1 MHSALKSL
9 AVVVGLPTIV
19 AIVYFGFM
27 ASDVY
32 VSEARFSIRS
42 SDGSSGA
49 ITGLAALLT
58 TPGSSGTGQETS
70 VVKDYIYS
78 ADMLDKL
85 SSRVDVKSHY
95 SNSDIDWLARLGDK
109 STREEALDYF
119 KKQVDVLRDT
129 SSDVITLKARAF
141 TPEMAHTMAQEIIGL
156 SEDLVNRLSAR
167 IENDALSSAHE
178 EIERASAKVTDVGL
192 KLSRFRNVNSSVDP
206 SEEGTALMGLLS
218 GIEGRIV
225 EVRTELHEKQAY
237 MRDSAPEVITLKNK
251 LNALQKQRSIEKNR
265 LVGDAEKN
273 GKLSGLIED
282 YRPLVI
288 EQELAQQQY
297 ASALASAEVARAEA
311 SRKKQYLIT
320 FIEPSFP
327 DEAIEPKRIK
337 MILTVLVF
345 SFIFY
350 SIAGL
355 MWSALRDHVG
365 R

>member
-1 MHSALKSL
+1 MRSALKSL
-9 AVVVGLPTIV
+9 AVVVGIPTLVSI
-19 AIVYFGFM
+19 IYFGFF
-27 ASDVY
+27 ASDIY

-42 SDGSSGA
+42 SDGNSGA

-58 TPGSSGTGQETS
+58 SPGSSGTGQETS

-85 SSRVDVKSHY
+85 GSQIDFRTHY
-95 SNSDIDWLARLGDK
+95 SDDGIDWLARMDSK
-109 STREEALDYF
+109 STREESLEYF

-141 TPEMAHTMAQEIIGL
+141 TPEMAHSLAQQIIRL

-167 IENDALSSAHE
+167 IESDALQSAHN
-178 EIERASAKVTDVGL
+178 EIERASGKVTDVGL
-192 KLSRFRNVNSSVDP
+192 RLARFRNTNSSIDP
-206 SEEGTALMGLLS
+206 AVEGSAVMGLLS
-218 GIEGRIV
+218 GIESRIV

-237 MRDSAPEVITLKNK
+237 MRNSAPEVVTLKNR
-251 LNALQKQRSIEKNR
+251 LNALQKQRDIEKTR
-265 LVGDAEKN
+265 LIGDADDSGE
-273 GKLSGLIED
+273 LSGLID
-282 YRPLVI
+282 GYRPLVI

-327 DEAIEPKRIK
+327 DEAIEPQRIK